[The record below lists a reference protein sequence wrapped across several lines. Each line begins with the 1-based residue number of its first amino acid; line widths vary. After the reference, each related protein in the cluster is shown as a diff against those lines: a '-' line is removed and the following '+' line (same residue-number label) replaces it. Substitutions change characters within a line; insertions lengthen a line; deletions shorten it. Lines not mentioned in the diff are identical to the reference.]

1 MGNCTDKDAQF
12 VQKAKIFCQDAQ
24 AQHPAPER
32 LLRIRHVL
40 ERVTVSK
47 SLWWSWVASGKAPK
61 GIKLSPKITCW
72 RESEI
77 SAFIERLTAQ
87 AKQS

>member
-1 MGNCTDKDAQF
+1 MSDSIEKDAQF
-12 VQKAKIFCQDAQ
+12 VQKAKIDCKDWKRQ
-24 AQHPAPER
+24 APER

>member
-12 VQKAKIFCQDAQ
+12 VQKDKIFCKDWQRQ
-24 AQHPAPER
+24 APER

>member
-1 MGNCTDKDAQF
+1 MSDSIEKDAQF
-12 VQKAKIFCQDAQ
+12 VQKAKIDCKDWKRQ
-24 AQHPAPER
+24 APER

-61 GIKLSPKITCW
+61 GIKLSPKVTCW
-72 RESEI
+72 KESDI
-77 SAFIERLTAQ
+77 NALIARLTQPQ
-87 AKQS
+87 AKKS